1 MLETLIVAV
10 VSLLLGLAIATLVQE
25 RRWSARSAAF
35 HSATAHYQHFLRKVI
50 DTNPHLI
57 FVKDWEGRYT
67 LANEAMARFHGT
79 TVESLIGKRDADFSL
94 KQQEAER
101 FLRDDREVI
110 SSQRPAFIAEEPAS
124 CSKTGTTRWF
134 QTVKVPLLSP
144 DGSARQVLGVATD
157 ITERKQLEAQFRQA
171 HKMEAVGRLA
181 GGVAHDFNNVLTVIR
196 AQTEFLLADLPAD
209 DQRRADVL
217 EIQGAADRAA
227 GFIRQLLA
235 FSRRQILQPVV
246 LEVNGVITGMES
258 MVRRLMG
265 EDVVLLT
272 KLHPEL
278 PPVWADPGQLQQVIL
293 NLAVNARDAMPGG
306 GSLLIETAL
315 VELDEHYPQQHPSAK
330 PGPHVVLVVTDTGYG
345 METATRLRIFEPF
358 FTTKE
363 PGKGT
368 GLGLS
373 TVYGIVKQT
382 GGHIWV
388 YSEVGR
394 GTTFKLY
401 FPLVHGPVQASPPQ
415 ATTLPPPGAG
425 ATLLLVEDDP
435 SVRSTVR
442 RLLERHDYRVLE
454 ASNGQDA
461 LALVTARKDEIDL
474 VLSDMVMPGMGGTEL
489 AGRVRVLSPMLP
501 VLLMTGYTEE
511 AITRTADRPVDE
523 QIIEKPFTLHTM
535 LEKIRTALA
544 NKPS

>member
-1 MLETLIVAV
+1 
-10 VSLLLGLAIATLVQE
+10 
-25 RRWSARSAAF
+25 
-35 HSATAHYQHFLRKVI
+35 
-50 DTNPHLI
+50 
-57 FVKDWEGRYT
+57 
-67 LANEAMARFHGT
+67 
-79 TVESLIGKRDADFSL
+79 
-94 KQQEAER
+94 
-101 FLRDDREVI
+101 
-110 SSQRPAFIAEEPAS
+110 
-124 CSKTGTTRWF
+124 
-134 QTVKVPLLSP
+134 
-144 DGSARQVLGVATD
+144 
-157 ITERKQLEAQFRQA
+157 
-171 HKMEAVGRLA
+171 
-181 GGVAHDFNNVLTVIR
+181 
-196 AQTEFLLADLPAD
+196 
-209 DQRRADVL
+209 
-217 EIQGAADRAA
+217 
-227 GFIRQLLA
+227 
-235 FSRRQILQPVV
+235 
-246 LEVNGVITGMES
+246 
-258 MVRRLMG
+258 
-265 EDVVLLT
+265 
-272 KLHPEL
+272 
-278 PPVWADPGQLQQVIL
+278 
-293 NLAVNARDAMPGG
+293 
-306 GSLLIETAL
+306 
-315 VELDEHYPQQHPSAK
+315 
-330 PGPHVVLVVTDTGYG
+330 
-345 METATRLRIFEPF
+345 
-358 FTTKE
+358 
-363 PGKGT
+363 
-368 GLGLS
+368 
-373 TVYGIVKQT
+373 VYGIVKQT

-489 AGRVRVLSPMLP
+489 AGRVRALSPMLP